1 MKIVIE
7 FNLEHN
13 GSGTTGLV
21 GTSKS
26 VELTGHQFGAGQG
39 LDGDVETGQ
48 NGVGLGQEVAV
59 GQQFVLG
66 NAGEFTEHLLIFR
79 VSADKAE
86 ENFGRD
92 IAVSA
97 GLFPGLADDA
107 AVMGA

>member
-26 VELTGHQFGAGQG
+26 VELTGHQLGAGQG

-48 NGVGLGQEVAV
+48 NGVGLGQKVAV
-59 GQQFVLG
+59 GHQFVLG
-66 NAGEFTEHLLIFR
+66 NAGEFTEHFLIFR
-79 VSADKAE
+79 VSTDEAE
-86 ENFGRD
+86 ENLGRD

-97 GLFPGLADDA
+97 GQFPGLADDA
-107 AVMGA
+107 AVVRA